1 MFKIDYDYN
10 SHLGI
15 QSSGNPSFQKVLP
28 IYEGV
33 GSIPEIFKEGK
44 KIWVL
49 HWILIEIILIK

>member
-15 QSSGNPSFQKVLP
+15 QSSDNPLFQKVLP

-33 GSIPEIFKEGK
+33 GSIPGIFKEGK
-44 KIWVL
+44 KYGFYIGSL
-49 HWILIEIILIK
+49 LKLFS